1 MECKIQI
8 KLEFITSI
16 SDAIKQRDSNKKTVW
31 TICDAGDG
39 EYIEQKIASAN
50 SIGFL
55 ILPLYLNDDDNYAIQ
70 CLV

>member
-1 MECKIQI
+1 MECKIKL
-8 KLEFITSI
+8 KLEFTTSI

-31 TICDAGDG
+31 TICDAGNG

-55 ILPLYLNDDDNYAIQ
+55 IFPLYFNDDDNYAIK